1 MFKKL
6 KRMLKKHIIK
16 ECRRF
21 SFESSIGL
29 PANGERDNFLR
40 KNVMERMDANRHDI
54 FNKTR
59 CDFHIDRYRFACEY
73 TEDKICLDCA
83 SGTGYGADIL
93 YKFGRAKKVFGLEI
107 DKDAYEYAKISYS
120 SENVEFINGSILDIP
135 FPDNSFDIF
144 TSFETLEHVKD
155 EKAQFCEVK
164 RVLKNGG
171 LYILST
177 PNDWK
182 SDIINPHHVRN
193 YTYESLKKTLSED
206 FILMDIYNQNS
217 GTPNRA
223 ENNNLPRMIY
233 KTADKNH
240 HLAECFIA
248 VCRVNK

>member
-6 KRMLKKHIIK
+6 KRMLKNHIIK
-16 ECRRF
+16 ESKRF
-21 SFESSIGL
+21 SFEPSVGL
-29 PANGERDNFLR
+29 PANGERDDFLR
-40 KNVMERMDANRHDI
+40 KNAMERMDANRYDI

-107 DKDAYEYAKISYS
+107 DKDAYEYAKTFYG

-144 TSFETLEHVKD
+144 TSFETLEHIKD
-155 EKAQFCEVK
+155 EKSQFCEVK

-206 FILMDIYNQNS
+206 FILIDIYNQNS

-240 HLAECFIA
+240 NLAECFIA
-248 VCRVNK
+248 VCKVNK